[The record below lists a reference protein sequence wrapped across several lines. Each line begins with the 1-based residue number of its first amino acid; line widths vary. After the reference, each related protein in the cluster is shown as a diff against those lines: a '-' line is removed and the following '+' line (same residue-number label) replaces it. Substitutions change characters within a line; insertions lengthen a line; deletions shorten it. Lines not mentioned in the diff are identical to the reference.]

1 MLIHKEKERISK
13 PKNNPIVDEVQKQEV
28 LNQKMKPQVPKSQK
42 ENVFKTVLENQEI
55 SRISDFGEQKKMFTS
70 LWVQSNMIFPQPQS
84 KFSKSKQVWIP
95 KNI

>member
-1 MLIHKEKERISK
+1 MK
-13 PKNNPIVDEVQKQEV
+13 PKQMVEAVKRQEV
-28 LNQKMKPQVPKSQK
+28 PNQKLKPQVPKSQK
-42 ENVFKTVLENQEI
+42 ENVFKNILENKEI
-55 SRISDFGEQKKMFTS
+55 SKLSDLSEQKKMFTS